1 MRVRRLTEQ
10 EGQKLQWIVRR
21 GSTGSLR
28 FRRAMMLPTS
38 SGGWKTVRMGGGAIE
53 AYGALLDGSLALIRE
68 ASRDA
73 RSFDRAAVYRAAD
86 VWDNN
91 TFPLFRAARARTA
104 WGRERRARTG
114 LRWMSELGPSRREWM
129 VGLLGPDG
137 ERLVPP
143 PAEPEGPD
151 RDLDGRVRPGTR
163 RLTAD
168 VAGQLALD
176 YLLPRAEVRRLR
188 VEVQGERRLTAS
200 LELAVPRAYAVE
212 DGSAERR
219 SVTMSVDVDRV
230 TEVVFDSADAS
241 GVVLRADADTGSVH
255 LGAGG
260 VLRGDGVHIRV
271 EDRFWYLSRAGRRAQ
286 AEAEAAGPPAREVRR
301 SREPWGWLG
310 GPARIAAEVLR
321 DAMLHVRGV
330 GHPTSVGVI
339 SPQDV
344 CDAFEGAGRAV
355 VSAGAL
361 STRGKRDA
369 AFERLVDEWIGRC
382 SGEVHRRFREMLYGR
397 TLQEVLPRLPDAG
410 GEVDPRAV
418 SREAVRSGPAM
429 LRLARYRAPDEGRLM
444 PQPGEAVLNLAVPS
458 GEDAGAPWRMHVPQQ
473 REPARFQL
481 RTEAFWGTGRVIA
494 GDFENGP
501 GALLIA
507 RK

>member
-1 MRVRRLTEQ
+1 
-10 EGQKLQWIVRR
+10 
-21 GSTGSLR
+21 
-28 FRRAMMLPTS
+28 
-38 SGGWKTVRMGGGAIE
+38 MGGDAIA

-73 RSFDRAAVYRAAD
+73 RSFDRATVYRAAD

-143 PAEPEGPD
+143 SAGPVGPD
-151 RDLDGRVRPGTR
+151 RNPDGRVRPGRR

-168 VAGQLALD
+168 VAGELALD

-188 VEVQGERRLTAS
+188 VEVRGERRLTAS
-200 LELAVPRAYAVE
+200 LELAAPRAYAVE
-212 DGSAERR
+212 DGSTARH
-219 SVTMSVDVDRV
+219 SVTIAVDVDRV

-241 GVVLRADADTGSVH
+241 GVVLRADADTGSVR

-260 VLRGDGVHIRV
+260 VLRGDGVHIRL
-271 EDRFWYLSRAGRRAQ
+271 EDRLWYLSRAGRRAQ
-286 AEAEAAGPPAREVRR
+286 AEAGAAGRAAREARG
-301 SREPWGWLG
+301 SPEPWGRLS

-344 CDAFEGAGRAV
+344 CDAFEGAGRSIVA
-355 VSAGAL
+355 SGAL
-361 STRGKRDA
+361 RTRGRRDA
-369 AFERLVDEWIGRC
+369 AFERLVGEWTGRC
-382 SGEVHRRFREMLYGR
+382 
-397 TLQEVLPRLPDAG
+397 G
-410 GEVDPRAV
+410 GEVDPCAV
-418 SREAVRSGPAM
+418 SREAGLSGPAM
-429 LRLARYRAPDEGRLM
+429 LRLARYRAPDEDRPM

-458 GEDAGAPWRMHVPQQ
+458 GEDAGAPWRMHVPE
-473 REPARFQL
+473 RCEPARFQL
-481 RTEAFWGTGRVIA
+481 RTEAFRGIGRVVA

-507 RK
+507 RR